1 LAAEDIAMPEE
12 KEQSPNEG
20 QKPSSLDQET
30 LDQMLAESQGD
41 ADHLESLLNNLE
53 DNAETETAPITEGGD
68 TDLSELTD
76 DMEAMLERMESDE
89 PDESA
94 TSDAS
99 GDDADVSDL
108 NDMLYQATLADTE
121 QSQPGGD
128 ADVLDLDDAVASLEE
143 EDDDDPVDALL
154 AKADEIDDG
163 ADEALDSLINE
174 ADDAEDD
181 GGLEALL
188 EDVEDEV
195 PEDVTALEDDDLDA
209 MLQESETEDESDGLD
224 AMLEEI
230 EEEAL
235 EEEPKDAEEDL
246 EALLEDVEEEPKDA
260 EEDLEA
266 LLEDVEEEPKDA
278 EEDLEALLEDV
289 EEDSEDDDLEALLG
303 DAEEEAED
311 AEEDLEALLE
321 DVEEGSED
329 DDLEALLGD
338 AEEEAEDDNLE
349 ALLDDFEEESEGDED
364 DLDAMLEDIKDES
377 EGEDLED
384 EDLEALLDDSE
395 EESEEDDLES
405 LDDSDLDAMLED
417 LEEESEDEDLEA
429 LLDDSEEEPEED
441 DLESLDDSDLDAML
455 EDIEDE
461 SEDEDLEALL
471 DDSEEEPEEDDL
483 ESLDDSDLD
492 AMLEDLEEE
501 SEVEAFAEDDLDTLL
516 GDDDGLDDDLDDLLD
531 DFETEDEPLNVGIE
545 DEVAQILATGESLN
559 GDDSILDDFKSV
571 QESIITSP
579 SLSGDVDGTLLMID
593 GDPDQRT
600 LFEDALGG
608 QYGFAEADTLEE
620 ALRTLHNEHVDL
632 ILLSLDDNEGEA
644 LEFIE
649 QVNASLDMPSIPII
663 VTSEHTD
670 RIESALRLGAV
681 DYITCPLDIMDIEFQ
696 VPQKVANQMKL
707 QKAERI
713 LAGASEA
720 SGMGSGGLGVAD
732 FDLEDDS
739 DLDLDDLLEDEDAFL
754 FDEDASPEDLLVR
767 PSSKKDPLVPLSD
780 QQKILR
786 NRKTT
791 RRDMSRIPLFAL
803 ILAFLAASVGG
814 VYQYAD
820 EIKDLLSLD
829 EKAVTKAP
837 PRPKQ
842 PLPKVK
848 MPTVP
853 KQNYASSAMPTP
865 PPAGDNIYQQQ
876 ADVLKGRIR
885 ESVRALA
892 DNGGAWWSPW
902 RVMRSS
908 GASVSGLVDRQ
919 SVQGILEAFDVDV
932 EAVNRGLQSQRT
944 LDYLA
949 GVGYD
954 LRGKDA
960 SDLSAREAF
969 ELLSAR
975 QIKNANQI
983 VEVLSKLTDGL
994 AADRTAQE
1002 EHKEQERRRRKGQAL
1017 LNAPQDD
1024 LLVDAQA
1031 VVVTPRVFALQSDR
1045 VIHSKDGDGRFLRVG
1060 WPIIHRV

>member
-1 LAAEDIAMPEE
+1 MPEE

-266 LLEDVEEEPKDA
+266 LLEDVEED
-278 EEDLEALLEDV
+278 
-289 EEDSEDDDLEALLG
+289 
-303 DAEEEAED
+303 
-311 AEEDLEALLE
+311 
-321 DVEEGSED
+321 SED

>member
-1 LAAEDIAMPEE
+1 MPEE

-266 LLEDVEEEPKDA
+266 LLEDVEED
-278 EEDLEALLEDV
+278 
-289 EEDSEDDDLEALLG
+289 
-303 DAEEEAED
+303 
-311 AEEDLEALLE
+311 
-321 DVEEGSED
+321 SED

-395 EESEEDDLES
+395 EES
-405 LDDSDLDAMLED
+405 
-417 LEEESEDEDLEA
+417 
-429 LLDDSEEEPEED
+429 
-441 DLESLDDSDLDAML
+441 
-455 EDIEDE
+455 
-461 SEDEDLEALL
+461 
-471 DDSEEEPEEDDL
+471 EEDDL

>member
-1 LAAEDIAMPEE
+1 MPEE

-154 AKADEIDDG
+154 AEADEIDDG

-235 EEEPKDAEEDL
+235 EEEPK
-246 EALLEDVEEEPKDA
+246 
-260 EEDLEA
+260 
-266 LLEDVEEEPKDA
+266 
-278 EEDLEALLEDV
+278 
-289 EEDSEDDDLEALLG
+289 
-303 DAEEEAED
+303 D

>member
-1 LAAEDIAMPEE
+1 MAAEDIAMPEE

-154 AKADEIDDG
+154 AEADEIDDG

-266 LLEDVEEEPKDA
+266 LLEDVEE
-278 EEDLEALLEDV
+278 
-289 EEDSEDDDLEALLG
+289 DSEDDDLEALLG
-303 DAEEEAED
+303 DAEEEAK
-311 AEEDLEALLE
+311 
-321 DVEEGSED
+321 
-329 DDLEALLGD
+329 
-338 AEEEAEDDNLE
+338 DDNLE

-461 SEDEDLEALL
+461 SEDEDLKALL

-531 DFETEDEPLNVGIE
+531 DFETEDEPLYVGIE

-732 FDLEDDS
+732 FDLEDES

>member
-154 AKADEIDDG
+154 AEADEIDDG

-266 LLEDVEEEPKDA
+266 LLEDVEE
-278 EEDLEALLEDV
+278 
-289 EEDSEDDDLEALLG
+289 DSEDDDLEALLG
-303 DAEEEAED
+303 DAEEEAK
-311 AEEDLEALLE
+311 
-321 DVEEGSED
+321 
-329 DDLEALLGD
+329 
-338 AEEEAEDDNLE
+338 DDNLE

-461 SEDEDLEALL
+461 SEDEDLKALL

-531 DFETEDEPLNVGIE
+531 DFETEDEPLYVGIE

-732 FDLEDDS
+732 FDLEDES